1 MKYVTSSETAADCSN
16 VFGIHS
22 FNFTKYN
29 VLIEEKLGQCSKTN
43 RHPHANEEHN
53 KDPVLASAA
62 SLHEEFFFQSPQ
74 NI

>member
-22 FNFTKYN
+22 FNFAKYN

-43 RHPHANEEHN
+43 RQPHANEEHS
-53 KDPVLASAA
+53 KEPILASAA